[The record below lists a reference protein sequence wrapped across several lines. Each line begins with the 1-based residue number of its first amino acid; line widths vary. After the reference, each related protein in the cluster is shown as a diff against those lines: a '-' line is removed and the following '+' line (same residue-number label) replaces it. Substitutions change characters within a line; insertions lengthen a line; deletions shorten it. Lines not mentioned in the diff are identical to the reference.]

1 MLPKILEFIMKNKLI
16 VLVFMGLLFSGCEK
30 DDASKPTE
38 PKKVG
43 EEQVVINSKP
53 SMDES
58 SQEDLL
64 PINNENI
71 KLFYTLKSKVL
82 KINGEEI
89 HYSPILYKHQIQES
103 KILILD
109 RNTGELIVTVVEK
122 NQNTDAIVIGDKN
135 LYAAIIHNEDKA
147 YEFIDTNK
155 FFDIYSVITMQEGDF
170 YKLKLESEAPVGS
183 FMAEIYD
190 APTIPM
196 PSDKFRKASAKSLLR
211 YGAIDGELNFFKKLK
226 RISRNEILI
235 KIIPSI
241 DVENSREDQF
251 EVRTEL
257 VRLDR
262 VHTIFKMRVANKE
275 ENGAFVITTPKAG
288 FNQRCFLDQ
297 DTTIT
302 YRDTD
307 NSLISE
313 TLITH
318 GTPVQQCE
326 LDELNLHGT
335 IKVYDKKLSK
345 YLIINY

>member
-1 MLPKILEFIMKNKLI
+1 MLPKTLEFIMKNKLLL
-16 VLVFMGLLFSGCEK
+16 LVFMGLLFSSCEK
-30 DDASKPTE
+30 EDASKPTE

-43 EEQVVINSKP
+43 EEQIVINSKP

-64 PINNENI
+64 PINDENI
-71 KLFYTLKSKVL
+71 KLFYTLNSKVL
-82 KINGEEI
+82 KINDEEI
-89 HYSPILYKHQIQES
+89 HYSPILYKHEIQDN

-109 RNTGELIVTVVEK
+109 RNTDELVVTVVEK
-122 NQNTDAIVIGDKN
+122 NQNSDAIVLGDKN
-135 LYAAIIHNEDKA
+135 LYAAIIHNKDKA
-147 YEFIDTNK
+147 YAFINNNN
-155 FFDIYSVITMQEGDF
+155 FFDLYLILKEQVGEF
-170 YKLKLESEAPVGS
+170 YKLKFETEAPLGS
-183 FMAEIYD
+183 FMEEIYD
-190 APTIPM
+190 APAIPM
-196 PSDKFRKASAKSLLR
+196 PSDKFRKASATSLLR
-211 YGAIDGELNFFKKLK
+211 YGKINGELNFFKKLK

-251 EVRTEL
+251 EVKAEL
-257 VRLDR
+257 IRLDS
-262 VHTIFKMRVANKE
+262 VHTIFKIRVANKE
-275 ENGAFVITTPKAG
+275 ENGAFVITNPKTG